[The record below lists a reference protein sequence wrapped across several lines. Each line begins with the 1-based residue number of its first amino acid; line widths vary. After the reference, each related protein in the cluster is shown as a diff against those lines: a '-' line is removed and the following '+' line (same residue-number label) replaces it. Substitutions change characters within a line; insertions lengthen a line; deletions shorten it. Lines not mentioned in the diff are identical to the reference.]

1 MLGMGPRAL
10 CMLGKCSANG
20 AIPQVKDLKSS
31 SFHVS
36 FLIQIIIQTL
46 ILPNLVTPTVTYDKW
61 TLDIA
66 LCVS

>member
-1 MLGMGPRAL
+1 MGPRAL

-20 AIPQVKDLKSS
+20 AIPPVKDLKSS

-36 FLIQIIIQTL
+36 FLIQIIIIQTL
-46 ILPNLVTPTVTYDKW
+46 ILPQFGNVTYDKW
-61 TLDIA
+61 ALDIA